1 MHFAKQHTLALVA
14 VSALLLAGCAT
25 PLPEMSDDMLCQ
37 HMGENMQSKTDRV
50 PGIAMELQRRQLL
63 TSSELQAIGR
73 GDLEIGMSRCGMFAV
88 QGIPIGRN
96 ITTTASGTSV
106 QWVFR
111 NTRTTGKLEY
121 VYTRDDRVTAW
132 QK

>member
-1 MHFAKQHTLALVA
+1 MHFTKTYALAVA
-14 VSALLLAGCAT
+14 SAATMLLTGCAT

-50 PGIAMELQRRQLL
+50 PGIGAELVRRNLL
-63 TSSELQAIGR
+63 TK
-73 GDLEIGMSRCGMFAV
+73 GDLEAVGRGELVVGMSRCGMFAV

-96 ITTTASGTSV
+96 TTTTAAGTSI

-111 NTRTTGKLEY
+111 NTRTTGKREY